1 VVKVDPLRGG
11 ARALPGAKRKGV
23 RGKGES
29 SAESQRN
36 AEGIPAHVMPMVE
49 EVVAAGLALTNDPMG
64 EHLGEHLDRYR
75 LAVREFLDA
84 ALQDSMRVESEASPG
99 LRQKVFSTV
108 TRVDIALADLAD
120 AVLGKQQ
127 DILRLKSII
136 DQIKGLVIDLYQ

>member
-23 RGKGES
+23 RGKGEPP
-29 SAESQRN
+29 AEPQRN

-49 EVVAAGLALTNDPMG
+49 EVVAAGLALTNDPT
-64 EHLGEHLDRYR
+64 GEHLDRYR
-75 LAVREFLDA
+75 LAVREFLDT

-120 AVLGKQQ
+120 ALLGKQQ